1 MAKYFHSL
9 HSDRRCP
16 DRFSVGA
23 TIFGS
28 LWAFSEG
35 MRVVGGGFYVFDA
48 FISFGSVLTYAAL
61 TWFVESSVA
70 IAIAVS
76 AFIAAR
82 IYVGFLAPRYLQR
95 HLVSLGYRRST

>member
-23 TIFGS
+23 AIFGS

-35 MRVVGGGFYVFDA
+35 MRVVGGRFYVFDA
-48 FISFGSVLTYAAL
+48 LISFGSIFAYAAL
-61 TWFVESSVA
+61 TWFFESSVA
-70 IAIAVS
+70 IAIGVTI
-76 AFIAAR
+76 FISAR
-82 IYVGFLAPRYLQR
+82 IWIGFLAPRYLQH
-95 HLVSLGYRRST
+95 HLASLGYRRST